1 MAMSRSRKAALWIVG
16 ILVAFALVFAVCVA
30 VFYAAFNNE
39 PRVKDNSVLVLN
51 VGGSLPDYVAEDPV
65 NRFLGRDERSLSSL
79 LLQLRKAK
87 ADKRVKGVLLDVDI
101 ITSGW
106 AKAEVLRDA
115 VADFR
120 ASGKPVYAYMEYGA
134 NKEYYVATACDK
146 VYVAPIGELAI
157 VGLAAD
163 VVSLGGSLEKLGIK
177 ADFYQIGRYKTAPEQ
192 YTRKSMSDANREV
205 LNSVLDDFFNR
216 FVSDVA
222 SARHKSDAD
231 VRAAIYNAPLR
242 AEEAKQQ
249 GLIDDTKYR
258 DEVEGEMKK
267 RLGYREDDKLNVVGE
282 SQYRRVDPESL
293 NLNQGDKIAVV
304 YASGAIMSGRSS
316 GGGALGEQTVGSDTV
331 SKAIKDAGDD
341 KSVKAIVLRVD
352 SPGGTTFASDI
363 IWHAVENAK
372 ARKPVVVSMGDVG
385 ASGGYY
391 ISCGAQKIVAEPST
405 ITGSIGVF
413 AGKPVMKGFY
423 DWIGLNDEYIS
434 RGKFAAIYRETEPFT
449 DDERKKF
456 QSMLDDFYNK
466 DFVPKVAQGRKRDA
480 EYINSIGQ
488 GHVWTG
494 AQAKQNGLI
503 DEFGGLDRAVEIA
516 KQLANI
522 PADKSV
528 RRVVFPTPRTFLQQL
543 FGGGDDEVTVEADRP
558 NAALQSLPEDVRRR
572 LAYLSLFEHISR
584 GETMA
589 MLPYDLRIK

>member
-1 MAMSRSRKAALWIVG
+1 MSRSRKAALWIVAVV
-16 ILVAFALVFAVCVA
+16 LALAIALAVCVA
-30 VFYAAFNNE
+30 LFYAMFNNE
-39 PRVKDNSVLVLN
+39 PRIRENSVLVLN
-51 VGGSLPDYVAEDPV
+51 VGGSLPDYVAEDPM
-65 NRFLGRDERSLSSL
+65 NRLFGRDERSLSNL

-87 ADKRVKGVLLDVDI
+87 ADKRIKGVLLDIDMI
-101 ITSGW
+101 SSGW
-106 AKAEVLRDA
+106 AKAEEVRDA

-146 VYVAPIGELAI
+146 IYVAPIGELAI

-177 ADFYQIGRYKTAPEQ
+177 ADFYQIGKYKTAPEQ

-216 FVSDVA
+216 FVADVA
-222 SARHKSDAD
+222 AARHKADAD
-231 VRAAIYNAPLR
+231 VRAAIDSAPLR

-267 RLGYREDDKLNVVGE
+267 RLGYREEDKLNVVRE
-282 SQYRRVDPESL
+282 AEYRRVDPESL
-293 NLNQGDKIAVV
+293 NLNQGDKIAIV
-304 YASGAIMSGRSS
+304 YASGMIMSGRSS
-316 GGGALGEQTVGSDTV
+316 GGGAFGEQVVGSDTI
-331 SKAIKDAGDD
+331 SRAIKDAGDD
-341 KSVKAIVLRVD
+341 KSIKAIVLRVD
-352 SPGGTTFASDI
+352 SPGGTSFASDI

-372 ARKPVVVSMGDVG
+372 VKKPVVVSMGDVG

-391 ISCGAQKIVAEPST
+391 VSCGAQRIVAEPST

-423 DWIGLNDEYIS
+423 DWIGLNDEYVT

-449 DDERKKF
+449 DEERKKF

-466 DFVPKVAQGRKRDA
+466 DFVPKVAEGRKRDA
-480 EYINSIGQ
+480 QYIDSIGQ

-503 DEFGGLDRAVEIA
+503 DEFGGLDKAVEIA

-528 RRVVFPTPRTFLQQL
+528 RRVVFPAPRTFLQQL
-543 FGGGDDEVTVEADRP
+543 FGGGDDEVTVEAERP
-558 NAALQSLPEDVRRR
+558 NATINALPEEVRRR

-589 MLPYDLRIK
+589 MLPYDLRIR